1 MGHLY
6 GYARV
11 STVDQNPELQ
21 RDALEQAGCVKIFT
35 DKASG
40 KLDSRPQL
48 AKLLERML
56 PGDTVVVWRLDRLGR
71 SMKHLIQVVAELGER
86 EVGFRALN
94 EAIDTTNPGG
104 CALFHIMGALA
115 EFEHAL
121 IVERTQAGLAAAR
134 ARGRSGGRPKTVTA
148 EKVAVMREMYDS
160 ERFTVE
166 KIAQTVGVS
175 RNTVY
180 RYLGND
186 SQAAAGETP
195 VRTARQRPTTRRAAP

>member
-1 MGHLY
+1 MPHLY

-21 RDALEQAGCVKIFT
+21 RDALKKAGCVKIFT

-40 KLDSRPQL
+40 KLDARPQL
-48 AKLLERML
+48 AKLLEQVL

-71 SMKHLIQVVAELGER
+71 SMKHLMAVVAELGER
-86 EVGFRALN
+86 EVGFRSLN
-94 EAIDTTNPGG
+94 EAIDTTTAGG
-104 CALFHIMGALA
+104 RLLFHIMGALA

-134 ARGRSGGRPKTVTA
+134 ARGRNGGRPRVVTP
-148 EKVAVMREMYDS
+148 EKIKVMQEMYDS
-160 ERFTVE
+160 EKFTVE
-166 KIAQTVGVS
+166 TIAQTVGVS

-180 RYLGND
+180 RYLD
-186 SQAAAGETP
+186 EDL
-195 VRTARQRPTTRRAAP
+195 AAPVAPPPAGPNIKAKVAR